1 MFDQMEEYPKSSVS
15 NIVNLPTIS
24 TPAYGITVTA
34 SSMDTTSNY
43 TPRLAFNKVSTG
55 SSVPWRSAKSFH
67 NTNLI
72 YGTLTYTTRVNGVLI
87 GKQWLSLDVL
97 LPQAFTGFKM
107 GFLANN
113 MIDRPKNYHVV
124 GSNDNVNFTSL
135 FHTSNEKYNGNSA
148 YHGLENTTAYR
159 YYRLVILD
167 VMDSTNNEN
176 HYTYV
181 EELRFFKPY
190 PRDDFASLLLLAQN
204 TKADLDRFINLI
216 NSFMAAGKIVTNSLG
231 LFGDIIRLN
240 WLIP

>member
-1 MFDQMEEYPKSSVS
+1 
-15 NIVNLPTIS
+15 
-24 TPAYGITVTA
+24 
-34 SSMDTTSNY
+34 MDTTSNY
-43 TPRLAFNKVSTG
+43 TPRMAFNKVSTG

-113 MIDRPKNYHVV
+113 IIDRPKNYHVV

-190 PRDDFASLLLLAQN
+190 PRDDFDYAPSTVETDLNKFIALMNRWIKNGNISLQAV
-204 TKADLDRFINLI
+204 AWMSDP
-216 NSFMAAGKIVTNSLG
+216 
-231 LFGDIIRLN
+231 IREA
-240 WLIP
+240 W